1 MKKGN
6 DRYSWSGENTFTPSA
21 ARTIIFH
28 RENLNYL
35 TVCFTL
41 CISFFSIRLFS
52 ILGFHSREKAE
63 TKRETFLYRKSRIWE
78 MKEKNMQ
85 KALPIIRS
93 MQQFIC
99 DIFTQIYKAL
109 NGETPCLCPFQ
120 WHKYGRRKP
129 TDPSVFEFSYLCL
142 NSKLEELIKIKAI
155 FILRQGMLR

>member
-28 RENLNYL
+28 GENLNYL

-41 CISFFSIRLFS
+41 CILFFSIRLFS

-78 MKEKNMQ
+78 MKEENMQ

-99 DIFTQIYKAL
+99 EIFGKTFYPNL
-109 NGETPCLCPFQ
+109 
-120 WHKYGRRKP
+120 
-129 TDPSVFEFSYLCL
+129 
-142 NSKLEELIKIKAI
+142 
-155 FILRQGMLR
+155 

>member
-41 CISFFSIRLFS
+41 CILFFSIRLFS

-63 TKRETFLYRKSRIWE
+63 TKRETFYYRKSRIWE
-78 MKEKNMQ
+78 MKEENMQ
-85 KALPIIRS
+85 KALPVIRS

-99 DIFTQIYKAL
+99 EIFGKTFYPNL
-109 NGETPCLCPFQ
+109 
-120 WHKYGRRKP
+120 
-129 TDPSVFEFSYLCL
+129 
-142 NSKLEELIKIKAI
+142 
-155 FILRQGMLR
+155 